1 MLVFCYSLYFKKPKT
16 RFCLRI
22 IVIHTNINAR
32 SERWVTQDDW
42 SQYRFRLISNEKRIT
57 LASLTDKIYIALQ
70 YRSEFIF
77 STYDDIDVGS
87 TITSVVERTHNASFT
102 VWNVKDS
109 VSSMKEGWYKERYC
123 NRLVASVSFLSS
135 NKVTVYC
142 QINFVV
148 IFIKPKSKSKS
159 NWWKINTYKRLFWIN

>member
-1 MLVFCYSLYFKKPKT
+1 MLDPNVGWHRMIDHNTDFVWFQTK
-16 RFCLRI
+16 
-22 IVIHTNINAR
+22 
-32 SERWVTQDDW
+32 
-42 SQYRFRLISNEKRIT
+42 NELT
-57 LASLTDKIYIALQ
+57 WANLTDKINIALQ

-123 NRLVASVSFLSS
+123 SRLVASVSFLSS
-135 NKVTVYC
+135 NKITVYC

-148 IFIKPKSKSKS
+148 IFIIPKSKSKS
-159 NWWKINTYKRLFWIN
+159 KWWKINTYKRIFWIN